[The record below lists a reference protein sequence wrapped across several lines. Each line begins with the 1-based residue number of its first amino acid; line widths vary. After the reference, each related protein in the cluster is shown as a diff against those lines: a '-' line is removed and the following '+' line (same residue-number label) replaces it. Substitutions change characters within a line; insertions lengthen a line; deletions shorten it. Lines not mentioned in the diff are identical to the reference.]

1 MVATFLV
8 NNSDFTDCSLIAVRG
23 SCKDEINTTCHSTA
37 LTIISIPSEHTTIA
51 SSLSNQSTIG
61 PV

>member
-23 SCKDEINTTCHSTA
+23 SCKDEINTTCHSPA
-37 LTIISIPSEHTTIA
+37 LTIISIPGEHTTIA
-51 SSLSNQSTIG
+51 SSLCYQGTIG
-61 PV
+61 